1 MASSAPV
8 RFISIV
14 EVYRFD
20 NHMLQLKIG
29 VTICLLTL
37 GMHAH
42 ASGYCS
48 WVCMYSTVT
57 HFWSILILKIL
68 SLF

>member
-1 MASSAPV
+1 MAVLTSSAPV

-37 GMHAH
+37 GMHAPD
-42 ASGYCS
+42 GYCS
-48 WVCMYSTVT
+48 WVCMC
-57 HFWSILILKIL
+57 
-68 SLF
+68 